1 MKCLYCDRE
10 IVTESFYSL
19 LFERDMLCSHCRR
32 ELGLRQRH
40 FVLDGVKCEYFYSY
54 NSLFKQLLLQYK
66 ECYDEALKDVFL
78 YGIKE
83 KLMIKYYG
91 YKILYVPSSKEK
103 LEQRGFN
110 HLEQIFSVLNL
121 EEVRGLKMK
130 KELCQQNKDLASR
143 SLMID
148 NYVYE
153 GKESDK
159 LLIVDDVCTSGS
171 TLKGVFKA
179 VKPYAKEIR
188 ALVLAR
194 VD

>member
-1 MKCLYCDRE
+1 MRCLYCDRE
-10 IVTESFYSL
+10 IINESFYSL
-19 LFERDMLCSHCRR
+19 FFERDMLCADCRNK
-32 ELGLRQRH
+32 LGYKHRK
-40 FVLDGVKCEYFYSY
+40 FMIDGIKCESFYAY
-54 NSLFKQLLLQYK
+54 NSLFKELLLQYK

-83 KLMIKYYG
+83 NLMIKYHG

-103 LEQRGFN
+103 LSQRGFN
-110 HLEQIFSVLNL
+110 HLKEIFSVINL
-121 EEVRGLKMK
+121 EELKGIRMK
-130 KELCQQNKDLASR
+130 EELCQQNKDLSAR

-148 NYVYE
+148 NYIYE
-153 GKESDK
+153 GKRINK
-159 LLIVDDVCTSGS
+159 LLVVDDVCTSGS
-171 TLKGVFKA
+171 SLKGVFKA